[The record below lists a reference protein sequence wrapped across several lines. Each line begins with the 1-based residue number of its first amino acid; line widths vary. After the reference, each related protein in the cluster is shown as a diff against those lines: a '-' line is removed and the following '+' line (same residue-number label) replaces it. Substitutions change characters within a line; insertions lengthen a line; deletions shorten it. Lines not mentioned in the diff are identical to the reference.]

1 MKTVVMIAG
10 LALFSHTAHAEI
22 ANIDAAANSMDINKL
37 KQLVVTE
44 HDYSQAY
51 ANYRLAISA
60 NVLGQPQVAKTALAQ
75 AQATL
80 ELLNSSQANGENY
93 TLLASIYGM
102 KIALEPMS
110 AQSFGIEYA
119 KALANAEQLDPQ
131 NPRLKLVQAMGAYNT
146 PAAYGGSPQQ
156 ALELAN
162 QAITL
167 FQAPCDTICWG
178 EAEAYT
184 WRGLAQQALG
194 NDTAA
199 IADWQQALAVQSDY
213 SWAQFLIR
221 KNTPNDQSQ

>member
-1 MKTVVMIAG
+1 MKTLIMITG
-10 LALFSHTAHAEI
+10 LAIFSHTAQADI
-22 ANIDAAANSMDINKL
+22 ASIDAAANSMDINKL

-60 NVLGQPQVAKTALAQ
+60 NVLGQHQVAKAALTQ
-75 AQATL
+75 AQNIL
-80 ELLNSSQANGENY
+80 EQLNESQANAENY
-93 TLLASIYGM
+93 TLLASVYGM
-102 KIALEPMS
+102 KIAIEPVN

-119 KALANAEQLDPQ
+119 NALTKAEQLEPQ
-131 NPRLKLVQAMGAYNT
+131 NPRLKLVQAIGAYNT
-146 PAAYGGSPQQ
+146 PATYGGSPQK
-156 ALELAN
+156 AVELAN

-194 NDTAA
+194 NQAEA
-199 IADWQQALAVQSDY
+199 IADWQQALTVQSDY
-213 SWAQFLIR
+213 GWAKFLIQQNKR
-221 KNTPNDQSQ
+221 NNQDS